1 MTCLPGAANAGR
13 RASDHSLLDRAHPRE
28 FTGSGLIPGEAGSVI
43 DGMSL
48 WGAPAGAMSDDMLLA
63 GLGAGDAP
71 AAVAFVR
78 RFQPMVF
85 GVAVA
90 VVGDYGLAEDIA
102 QQAFERAWRHAGLYD
117 PRRGSVRTWLTRIV
131 HNLAV
136 DAARVQRP
144 APVDPQDLPPLIA
157 AITNNPERRA
167 LASEASL
174 QLRVALAALPPEQ
187 ARAVIMAGV
196 HGLSTREIADAEH
209 VPVSTAKSRIRA
221 AMAKLHA
228 ALPALRTD
236 HG

>member
-1 MTCLPGAANAGR
+1 MPVRKTPTAR
-13 RASDHSLLDRAHPRE
+13 
-28 FTGSGLIPGEAGSVI
+28 I
-43 DGMSL
+43 
-48 WGAPAGAMSDDMLLA
+48 SDDMLLA
-63 GLGAGDAP
+63 GLGTGDTQ

-90 VVGDYGLAEDIA
+90 VVGDHGLAEDIA
-102 QQAFERAWRHAGLYD
+102 QQAFERAWRHAALYD

-136 DAARVQRP
+136 DAARVHRP
-144 APVDPQDLPPLIA
+144 APLDPQNLQPLIA
-157 AITNNPERRA
+157 AITDTPERRV
-167 LASEASL
+167 LASEASQ
-174 QLRVALAALPPEQ
+174 QLRVALATLPPEQ
-187 ARAVIMAGV
+187 ARAVVMAAV
-196 HGLSTREIADAEH
+196 QGLSAREIADAEQ

-228 ALPALRTD
+228 ALPALRSD

>member
-1 MTCLPGAANAGR
+1 
-13 RASDHSLLDRAHPRE
+13 
-28 FTGSGLIPGEAGSVI
+28 
-43 DGMSL
+43 
-48 WGAPAGAMSDDMLLA
+48 MLLA
-63 GLGAGDAP
+63 GLGTGDTQ

-90 VVGDYGLAEDIA
+90 VVGDHGLAEDIA
-102 QQAFERAWRHAGLYD
+102 QQAFERAWRHAALYD

-136 DAARVQRP
+136 DAARVHRP
-144 APVDPQDLPPLIA
+144 APLDPQNLQPLIA
-157 AITNNPERRA
+157 AITDTPERRV
-167 LASEASL
+167 LASEASQ
-174 QLRVALAALPPEQ
+174 QLRVALATLPPEQ
-187 ARAVIMAGV
+187 ARAVVMAAV
-196 HGLSTREIADAEH
+196 QGLSAREIADAEQ

-228 ALPALRTD
+228 ALPALRSD